1 MKKQLL
7 SLFAVVAATVV
18 TAQSPSPS
26 WTTLQNAGFTVTSAG
41 HRFLDAVDNNVV
53 WLSGYDGQ
61 NAGLNYNWFSTT
73 SNGGTSYTSGNIFSD
88 TNSYSLGNMEG
99 IDNLTAWVSAYS
111 RSGAYTPANPGG
123 GGVFRTVNGG
133 ATWTNMTG
141 PGMFTNTATSFCN
154 WVTFLNSTTGVVHGD
169 PVNGEFE
176 IWRTTNGGTSWTQVS
191 GANIPNP
198 SGTGEFGIVNLYC
211 KQGTTNIWFGTNA
224 GRVFRSFDAGQTWS
238 VSTVA
243 STGTITE
250 LAFTSATD
258 GIVLAANSASAGNV
272 QCYRTN
278 DGGVT
283 WTLTHNVS
291 AAQAAAANLGR
302 NDICDIPGTGYIA
315 SVDNQNGTLSYSKN
329 NGVTWTNWGS
339 TGIGYVCIDFAN
351 SYRGWVGSFSD
362 GTNPAIG
369 GIFKFNG
376 LDFNS
381 NFTLVSN
388 ICRTT
393 GNVTVSPTNNSGG
406 VAPLTYSWSASP
418 ANSVQFSST
427 SATVPVITFSANGT
441 YTIALTVTNPD
452 GSNTSTQIINVL
464 TCNTPVANFTV
475 PATACNN
482 VAITLTNTST
492 GSPAPSCTVTTTP
505 ATNVTVTPTG
515 NNFTLKF
522 ANAGTYTVD
531 LLASNISGTNS
542 ASQTI
547 TINDCVPVSN
557 FSLSSNLA
565 CRVVDTVYAT
575 NLSTGTGAAYT
586 WTVSGSQSTWTLIT
600 NPSNPADRKIA
611 FKAISSPTTGS
622 SKYTVTLT
630 ATNPSGSS
638 TKTDTIRVFN
648 NKDWSGSNCVGVA
661 ELSNLA
667 RILSVYPNPAHDMV
681 NLTLPATSETLKV
694 TVMNILGAVIY
705 DERVT
710 NKEKMNISVANYPKG
725 VYLLSVENA
734 HEKVTRKIIVE

>member
-18 TAQSPSPS
+18 TAQVPSPS
-26 WTTLQNAGFTVTSAG
+26 WSTVQNAGFTVTSAG

-53 WLSGYDGQ
+53 WLSGYDGF
-61 NAGLNYNWFSTT
+61 NAGFNYNWYSTT
-73 SNGGTSYTSGNIFSD
+73 SNGGTNYTSGNIFSD

-99 IDNLTAWVSAYS
+99 IDAMTAWVAAYS
-111 RSGAYTPANPGG
+111 RSGAYSPANPGG
-123 GGVFRTVNGG
+123 GGVFMTQNGG

-141 PGMFTNTATSFCN
+141 PNMFTNTATSFCN
-154 WVTFLNSTTGVVHGD
+154 WVTFLDPNTGVVNGD

-176 IWRTTNGGTSWTQVS
+176 LWRTTNGGASWTQVAA
-191 GANIPNP
+191 ANIPNP
-198 SGTGEFGIVNLYC
+198 SSSAEFAIVNLYC

-224 GRVFRSFDAGQTWS
+224 GRVYRSFDAGVTWS

-243 STGTITE
+243 ATGTITE
-250 LAFTSATD
+250 LAFTSQMD
-258 GIVLAANSASAGNV
+258 GVVLAANSASAGNV
-272 QCYRTN
+272 QLYRTN
-278 DGGVT
+278 DGGAT

-291 AAQAAAANLGR
+291 QAQAATANLGR
-302 NDICDIPGTGYIA
+302 NDLCDIPGTGYLA

-329 NGVTWTNWGS
+329 NGVTWTNWNS
-339 TGIGYVCIDFAN
+339 QGIGYVCIDFAN
-351 SYRGWVGSFSD
+351 SYRGWAGSFSD
-362 GTNPAIG
+362 ATNPTLG

-381 NFTLVSN
+381 NFTITPN

-393 GNVTVSPTNNSGG
+393 GNVTVSPGNMSGG
-406 VAPLTYSWSASP
+406 LAPVSFSWSAAPSG
-418 ANSVQFSST
+418 VQFSSST
-427 SATVPVITFSANGT
+427 ASVPVITFSANGI
-441 YTIALTVTNPD
+441 YTITLDVTNPD
-452 GSNTSTQIINVL
+452 GTATSTQTINIL

-475 PATACNN
+475 AATACNN

-492 GSPAPSCTVTTTP
+492 GSPAPSATVSVNP
-505 ATNVTVTPTG
+505 SSNVTVTPTG

-531 LLASNISGTNS
+531 LLASNISGTSS

-547 TINDCVPVSN
+547 TINDCVPVAN

-565 CRVVDTVYAT
+565 CRVVDTVYAS
-575 NLSTGTGAAYT
+575 NMSTGTGAAYT

-648 NKDWSGSNCVGVA
+648 NKDWGNANCVG
-661 ELSNLA
+661 LSEVTNLGK
-667 RILSVYPNPAHDMV
+667 ILSVFPNPAHDMLT
-681 NLTLPATSETLKV
+681 LTLPSTTETLKI
-694 TVMNILGAVIY
+694 TLTNILGSVIY
-705 DERVT
+705 DERVV
-710 NKEKMNISVANYPKG
+710 NKEKHAVSIANYPKG